1 MKTRIITAAVGLVV
15 LGVVMFFFNTPVF
28 EIVIALIT
36 LIAIHEIYTAFDL
49 GKNEK
54 HVYGA
59 FVPYTFVVMF
69 SGYPAV
75 KAVLVPLSFLFMLY
89 LAICVIWHNQTLS
102 AAKLGGMASFSA
114 LVLVSFYA
122 LVYIKN
128 RLPMDRYGYEAI
140 YLIMLALAFA
150 WGGDSAAYFAGRFFG
165 KHKLAPVVSPH
176 KTVEGAIGGVL
187 GSGVLGVLCTVVARG
202 LTGWTMIEGGRH
214 IGYMASWA
222 AIGESGIAG
231 GYLAG
236 GLFGYLPIFLL
247 GMVCSVLGILGD
259 LFASAVKR
267 QCSIKD
273 YGAIFPGHGGI
284 LDRFDSVLFIAP
296 VMAISVW
303 FATTFL

>member
-15 LGVVMFFFNTPVF
+15 LAVVMFFFNTPVF
-28 EIVIALIT
+28 EIAIALIT

-59 FVPYTFVVMF
+59 FVPYTFLVMF
-69 SGYPAV
+69 SGYPAIKV
-75 KAVLVPLSFLFMLY
+75 VLVPLSFLFMLY

-122 LVYIKN
+122 LVFIKN

-202 LTGWTMIEGGRH
+202 LTGWTMIEGAH
-214 IGYMASWA
+214 A
-222 AIGESGIAG
+222 AG

>member
-15 LGVVMFFFNTPVF
+15 LAVVMFFFNTPVF
-28 EIVIALIT
+28 ETVIALVA

-54 HVYGA
+54 HVYGV
-59 FVPYTFVVMF
+59 FVPYTFLVMF

-75 KAVLVPLSFLFMLY
+75 KVVLVPLSFLFMLY

-122 LVYIKN
+122 LVFIKN
-128 RLPMDRYGYEAI
+128 RLPMEQYGYEAI
-140 YLIMLALAFA
+140 YLVMLALAFA

-176 KTVEGAIGGVL
+176 KTVEGAIGGII
-187 GSGVLGVLCTVVARG
+187 GSGVLGVLCTVVARS
-202 LTGWTMIEGGRH
+202 LTRWPAMIH
-214 IGYMASWA
+214 GYR
-222 AIGESGIAG
+222 
-231 GYLAG
+231 AG

-267 QCSIKD
+267 QCNIKD

>member
-15 LGVVMFFFNTPVF
+15 LAVVMLFFDTPVF
-28 EIVIALIT
+28 EAVIALIT
-36 LIAIHEIYTAFDL
+36 LIAIHEIYRAFDL

-54 HVYGA
+54 HVYGV
-59 FVPYTFVVMF
+59 FVPYTFLVMF
-69 SGYPAV
+69 SGYPPIRV
-75 KAVLVPLSFLFMLY
+75 VLVPLSFLFMLY
-89 LAICVIWHNQTLS
+89 LAICLIWHNQTLS

-122 LVYIKN
+122 LVFIKN
-128 RLPMDRYGYEAI
+128 QLPAARYGYEAI
-140 YLIMLALAFA
+140 YLVILTLAFA

-187 GSGVLGVLCTVVARG
+187 GSGVLGVLCTVAARF
-202 LTGWTMIEGGRH
+202 LTGWTRMEGGH
-214 IGYMASWA
+214 LAV
-222 AIGESGIAG
+222 E
-231 GYLAG
+231 YLAG
-236 GLFGYLPIFLL
+236 GLFGYLPIFVL

>member
-15 LGVVMFFFNTPVF
+15 LAVVMFFFNTPVF
-28 EIVIALIT
+28 EIVIASIT
-36 LIAIHEIYTAFDL
+36 LIAVHEIYRAFDL

-54 HVYGA
+54 HIYGA
-59 FVPYTFVVMF
+59 FIPYTFLVMF
-69 SGYPAV
+69 SGHPAV
-75 KAVLVPLSFLFMLY
+75 KVVLVPLSFLFMLY
-89 LAICVIWHNQTLS
+89 LAICLIWHNQTLS
-102 AAKLGGMASFSA
+102 AAKLGGMAAFSS

-122 LVYIKN
+122 FVYIKN
-128 RLPMDRYGYEAI
+128 RLPMEEYGYEAI
-140 YLIMLALAFA
+140 YLIILALAFA
-150 WGGDSAAYFAGRFFG
+150 WGGDSSAYFAGRFFG

-187 GSGVLGVLCTVVARG
+187 GSGVVGVLCTVVARG
-202 LTGWTMIEGGRH
+202 LTGWTVMGVGH
-214 IGYMASWA
+214 ATA
-222 AIGESGIAG
+222 

-267 QCSIKD
+267 QCAIKD
-273 YGAIFPGHGGI
+273 YGTIFPGHGGI

-296 VMAISVW
+296 VVAIAVW
-303 FATTFL
+303 FTTTFLFV

>member
-15 LGVVMFFFNTPVF
+15 LAVVMFFFNTPVF

-59 FVPYTFVVMF
+59 FVPYTFLVMF
-69 SGYPAV
+69 SGYPAIKV
-75 KAVLVPLSFLFMLY
+75 VLVPLSFLFMLY

-122 LVYIKN
+122 LVFIKN

-165 KHKLAPVVSPH
+165 RHKLAPVVSPH

-187 GSGVLGVLCTVVARG
+187 GSGLLGVLCTVIARG
-202 LTGWTMIEGGRH
+202 LTGWTAIEGSH
-214 IGYMASWA
+214 A
-222 AIGESGIAG
+222 AA

-236 GLFGYLPIFLL
+236 ELFGYLPIFLL